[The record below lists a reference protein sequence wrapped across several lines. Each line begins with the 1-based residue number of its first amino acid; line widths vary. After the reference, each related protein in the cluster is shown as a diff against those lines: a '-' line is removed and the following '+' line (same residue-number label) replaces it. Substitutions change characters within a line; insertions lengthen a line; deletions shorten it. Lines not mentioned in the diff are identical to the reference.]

1 MAAVM
6 LVFALAV
13 PASAATWRT
22 DASMRANAG
31 WQAFARVTTQPRTW
45 KSINVRVS
53 STRMDECSFS
63 GSAHPTG
70 FSGSYQIKLRVR

>member
-31 WQAFARVTTQPRTW
+31 WQAFARVTT
-45 KSINVRVS
+45 RVS